1 MSTRSTQTIV
11 PPSASPLH
19 ALLATERDPHLRQ
32 RELVRA
38 SIVSCPGKTSPTHHR
53 YSRAA

>member
-1 MSTRSTQTIV
+1 MNVRSTPAV
-11 PPSASPLH
+11 FPPSVSPLH
-19 ALLATERDPHLRQ
+19 ALLASERDPHLRQ

-38 SIVSCPGKTSPTHHR
+38 SIMSCPGKTSPTHHR